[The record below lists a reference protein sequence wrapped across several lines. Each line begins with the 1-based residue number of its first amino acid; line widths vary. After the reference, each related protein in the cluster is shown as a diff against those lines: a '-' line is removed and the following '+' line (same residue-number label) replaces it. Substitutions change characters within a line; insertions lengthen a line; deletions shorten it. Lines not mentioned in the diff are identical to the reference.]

1 MSMFDRFPQLQFFKL
16 TYSPVLSFSSVSI
29 IVPAFIITVHKSS
42 DSAEVQRAKLLL
54 GFSYRRLPFRL
65 FLLFVF

>member
-1 MSMFDRFPQLQFFKL
+1 MSMFDRFPQLQFLKL
-16 TYSPVLSFSSVSI
+16 TYSPVLSFSSVSV

-54 GFSYRRLPFRL
+54 GFSYRRLPFPL